1 MNKKKISAI
10 LVASL
15 TINTIVPNLSVLA
28 KNTNINKIIQDS
40 QKTQEINKVEVS
52 KFETYY
58 SKYKEAYDKEFKMDN
73 SNIESITSTGGN
85 LRANVGTA
93 NIIDGNLDT
102 YWETGKHTSDS
113 FKNELIFTL
122 KEETV
127 LNRIAYRSAWNT
139 VGFAEDF
146 EIWASDTAEG
156 DDFNLIASA
165 TTSKTAD
172 VIEIKFNPT
181 NFKRVKFVFKN
192 AGTATASEMMFYKE
206 DVAQD
211 KLNGLFTDDTLTKVS
226 EEFNSIQ
233 ALNELE
239 ESIKEH
245 PLYEKFKQSIEDAKV
260 IVKNK
265 QIEASKASMRKASYV
280 ENEEYNNLYR
290 MSYDNIKSIS
300 NNGGHYW
307 KQVIGN
313 AIDGDLNSYWET
325 SKGNTD
331 AFKN

>member
-28 KNTNINKIIQDS
+28 KTTNINKIIQDS

-58 SKYKEAYDKEFKMDN
+58 SKYKESYDKKFKMDN

-165 TTSKTAD
+165 TTSKATD

-192 AGTATASEMMFYKE
+192 TGTATASEMMFYKE

-211 KLNGLFTDDTLTKVS
+211 KLNSLFTDDTLTKVS

-239 ESIKEH
+239 ESVKEH

-260 IVKNK
+260 IVENK
-265 QIEASKASMRKASYV
+265 KIKASKANMRKASYV
-280 ENEEYNNLYR
+280 ENKEYNNLYR

-307 KQVIGN
+307 KQVIEN

-325 SKGNTD
+325 SKGNND
-331 AFKN
+331 AS